1 MLTIPE
7 KDGSTH
13 SQACLLGASL
23 EAGLEMYKDLQ
34 DVYLAQRTAPAPAP
48 RKKRYTKQQ
57 QSRTESDKS
66 LKTEWNQNQ
75 NPYEMEEEGEGEGV
89 PNL

>member
-13 SQACLLGASL
+13 SQACLLGASV

-34 DVYLAQRTAPAPAP
+34 NAYLAQPSSRE
-48 RKKRYTKQQ
+48 KCYTKQQ
-57 QSRTESDKS
+57 QSRTESEKEN
-66 LKTEWNQNQ
+66 LEMEWNQNR
-75 NPYEMEEEGEGEGV
+75 NPYEMEEDEGV
-89 PNL
+89 ADP